1 LGRPLHSVA
10 ETSERGETM
19 RTDPRQKPELAWKAA
34 VPDSDKALRTTV
46 VCVRCGQQ
54 FSAESHRELKGS
66 GYSTC
71 PNCEKRKSGAYSGW
85 NLLDDVLD
93 SIDPW

>member
-1 LGRPLHSVA
+1 
-10 ETSERGETM
+10 M
-19 RTDPRQKPELAWKAA
+19 RTDPRQEPELAWKATM
-34 VPDSDKALRTTV
+34 PDSGKSLRTRG

-54 FSAESHRELKGS
+54 FESDGGS
-66 GYSTC
+66 KSSGVKTC
-71 PNCEKRKSGAYSGW
+71 PNCQERKSGAYSGW